1 MAVSL
6 IGLKNLLF
14 VGTFGR
20 IYQGTLLS
28 EHESETE
35 LGADQGITVK
45 TVSGRGFTSSLIVRQ
60 NLLTCTD
67 RNNLFEGADPLHVII
82 YVANNYVIIHV
93 TDQSCVMIYTV
104 DQSCYCLCKRQ

>member
-1 MAVSL
+1 MF
-6 IGLKNLLF
+6 F

-45 TVSGRGFTSSLIVRQ
+45 TVSGRGFTSSLIVCQ

-104 DQSCYCLCKRQ
+104 DQSCYCLCNRQ